1 GNWITPT
8 ANTAELHG
16 AESGS
21 GPVAGSADSL
31 TNTPPAIA
39 RDAEPAIYVP
49 AGRPALTMLV
59 NSLGETRLAT
69 TAPLA
74 RALSGEVITVN
85 GSGSGFSL
93 PSGKSTTIRFRA
105 TIGSGFTG
113 TSITNQANVTA
124 TGGINVNS
132 NNLSTDVIQPP
143 TISKAFGA
151 SGVALNNPNP
161 STALSG
167 VAFTDTLPAGL
178 VVATPNGLS
187 GVCGGAVTSAADSGS
202 ISVTGAIT
210 STQSDPGGTA
220 SATTT
225 VNDPPTISGQTI
237 TRQQGSAGTSATIA
251 TVADTEDA
259 AGSLT
264 VTTTSIPAGITVTG
278 ITNTS
283 GTITA
288 TVAAG
293 CSVATGNQ

>member
-151 SGVALNNPNP
+151 SGVALNGTTSLTFTRNNPNP

-202 ISVTGAIT
+202 ISLT
-210 STQSDPGGTA
+210 GGTLA
-220 SATTT
+220 A
-225 VNDPPTISGQTI
+225 G
-237 TRQQGSAGTSATIA
+237 GSCTIA
-251 TVADTEDA
+251 V
-259 AGSLT
+259 
-264 VTTTSIPAGITVTG
+264 
-278 ITNTS
+278 
-283 GTITA
+283 
-288 TVAAG
+288 
-293 CSVATGNQ
+293 